1 ITGDPVMWLLPDD
14 ASMEAIENTRIR
26 LGLDKPIH
34 EQFSIFVKGVL
45 QGDFGT
51 SFLHRRSVTSLFL
64 ERIPQTV
71 KLMSWALGLGIV
83 LGIPLGII
91 AALNRNSALDRF
103 LMTSSFLAYSI
114 PNFVLGIFFILIFS
128 LTLRWLP
135 SGGYGN
141 WRYMIM
147 PVVTYGASHAGLV
160 ARLMRSSMLDVIRRD
175 FIRTA
180 DSKGLPRHTV
190 IMKHAFRIAVLPVIT
205 LIGLRLPHLISG
217 SFVIE
222 TIYAW
227 PGAGRLIIQAAK
239 NRDFPVLQYAVFV
252 TAILVIVANLLV
264 DLAYGLLDP
273 RIKYD

>member
-1 ITGDPVMWLLPDD
+1 
-14 ASMEAIENTRIR
+14 
-26 LGLDKPIH
+26 
-34 EQFSIFVKGVL
+34 
-45 QGDFGT
+45 
-51 SFLHRRSVTSLFL
+51 
-64 ERIPQTV
+64 
-71 KLMSWALGLGIV
+71 
-83 LGIPLGII
+83 
-91 AALNRNSALDRF
+91 
-103 LMTSSFLAYSI
+103 
-114 PNFVLGIFFILIFS
+114 
-128 LTLRWLP
+128 
-135 SGGYGN
+135 
-141 WRYMIM
+141 
-147 PVVTYGASHAGLV
+147 
-160 ARLMRSSMLDVIRRD
+160 MLDVIRRD

>member
-1 ITGDPVMWLLPDD
+1 
-14 ASMEAIENTRIR
+14 
-26 LGLDKPIH
+26 
-34 EQFSIFVKGVL
+34 
-45 QGDFGT
+45 
-51 SFLHRRSVTSLFL
+51 
-64 ERIPQTV
+64 
-71 KLMSWALGLGIV
+71 MSWALGLGIV

-217 SFVIE
+217 S
-222 TIYAW
+222 
-227 PGAGRLIIQAAK
+227 L
-239 NRDFPVLQYAVFV
+239 
-252 TAILVIVANLLV
+252 
-264 DLAYGLLDP
+264 
-273 RIKYD
+273 

>member
-1 ITGDPVMWLLPDD
+1 MWLLPDD